1 MAVPETNK
9 FAKIEPE
16 RTYNTF
22 AEADEA
28 AEAQENAY
36 GSSQDVTRKS
46 AFKGGAGG
54 FSKPSDN
61 FARVTWTDLAMGNK
75 SVFGAGD
82 GSRVGSRAGS
92 RSGKRSVGGGLTIKQ
107 EVADFSLAN

>member
-1 MAVPETNK
+1 MPETNK

-54 FSKPSDN
+54 ISKPSDN
-61 FARVTWTDLAMGNK
+61 FARVTWTDLAMG
-75 SVFGAGD
+75 G
-82 GSRVGSRAGS
+82 
-92 RSGKRSVGGGLTIKQ
+92 RSAFGGGDQSK
-107 EVADFSLAN
+107 